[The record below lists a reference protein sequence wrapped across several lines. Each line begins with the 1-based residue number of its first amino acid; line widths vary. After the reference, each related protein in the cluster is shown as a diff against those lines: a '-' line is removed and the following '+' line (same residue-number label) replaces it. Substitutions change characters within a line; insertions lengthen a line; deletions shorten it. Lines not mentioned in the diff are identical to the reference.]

1 MGKYGIFIMF
11 FVVIYSMYMGYN
23 DGSLAISTTIVTRA
37 TKPRTALL
45 ITALIK
51 FIVPIIS
58 LITILTAS
66 GGVGLEVANKLG
78 SQLFIS
84 TLPTEKEG
92 FVFLFSGLMGSLLW
106 AVISYF
112 AKLPNSITHTL
123 IGGIIGAGIV
133 NMGFFSV
140 NWKGYVLLNVIA
152 MVFIAPAVAFVI
164 GFILLKIIKKL
175 ASRAPNRHVGNILV
189 WVQRINFI
197 FLSASFASNN
207 WQKTFGVVLLA
218 SSIGAINLGGNTMT
232 TVVVVIAVS
241 MMIGIL
247 TGGTKIIMTTGKKL
261 FNVGPIHSVTA
272 QLTASLVS
280 TVSNTAGIA
289 LGVGQAMTASIIGAG
304 TADRMNAVKW
314 ARARK
319 VAIGWALTFP
329 IAALFGAGFYALMA
343 TIVGIPL

>member
-1 MGKYGIFIMF
+1 MGGYGIFIMF

-37 TKPRTALL
+37 TKPKTALL
-45 ITALIK
+45 LTALIK
-51 FIVPIIS
+51 FTVPIFS
-58 LITILTAS
+58 LFTTLMVS

-78 SQLFIS
+78 TQLFIT
-84 TLPTEKEG
+84 TLPTGKEG

-106 AVISYF
+106 AMISYF

-133 NMGFFSV
+133 NMGFLSV
-140 NWKGYVLLNVIA
+140 NWKGYVILNVIA
-152 MVFIAPAVAFVI
+152 MVAIAPLVAFI
-164 GFILLKIIKKL
+164 LGFVLLKIIKKL
-175 ASRAPNRHVGNILV
+175 ASKGPNRHVGNILV

-197 FLSASFASNN
+197 FLSGSFASNN
-207 WQKTFGVVLLA
+207 WQKTFGLVLLA
-218 SSIGAINLGGNTMT
+218 SSIGLINMGGNTMT
-232 TVVVVIAVS
+232 WVVIIIASS

-272 QLTASLVS
+272 QLTASIVS

-304 TADRMNAVKW
+304 AADRMNAVKW

-319 VAIGWALTFP
+319 VATGWVTTFP

-343 TIVGIPL
+343 TIMGIPL